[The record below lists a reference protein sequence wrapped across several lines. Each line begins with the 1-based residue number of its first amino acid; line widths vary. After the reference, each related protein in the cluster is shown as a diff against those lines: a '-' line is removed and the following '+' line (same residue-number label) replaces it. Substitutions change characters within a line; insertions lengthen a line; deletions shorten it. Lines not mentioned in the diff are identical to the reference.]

1 MGTWDMIRMAAAGES
16 PEERVERARP
26 GLERNGLGRML
37 DPESD
42 GMVRLDTG
50 HELRA
55 TMFDGKP
62 DWILGV
68 GHPAN
73 PDLLHHLTVHL
84 GTTPEEVG
92 DRIVHAL
99 GHPEVQRA
107 MRMQMTPGGPDWG
120 NDWRTDDMKRFGEL
134 PWRR

>member
-1 MGTWDMIRMAAAGES
+1 MGTWDMIRMAAAGEG
-16 PEERVERARP
+16 PDERVERARP
-26 GLERNGLGRML
+26 GLERHGLGGL
-37 DPESD
+37 ASGD
-42 GMVRLDTG
+42 GTVHLDTG

-55 TMFDGKP
+55 TVFGDKP

-73 PDLLHHLTVHL
+73 PDLMHHLTVHL
-84 GTTPEEVG
+84 GTVPEHVG

-99 GHPEVQRA
+99 GHPDVMKA